1 MKELV
6 DMKNIIK
13 KNSTEKLKNKAEELQ
28 KVEKGERE
36 EKAGKN
42 NKYRTSSFI
51 YYLSKKKF
59 RKRQKKKG
67 DRK

>member
-1 MKELV
+1 MIIQQNVKELV

-42 NKYRTSSFI
+42 NKIQDFVIRL
-51 YYLSKKKF
+51 LSK
-59 RKRQKKKG
+59 
-67 DRK
+67 

>member
-1 MKELV
+1 
-6 DMKNIIK
+6 MKNIIK

-42 NKYRTSSFI
+42 NKIQDFVI
-51 YYLSKKKF
+51 HLLSK
-59 RKRQKKKG
+59 
-67 DRK
+67 